1 MMPGKHAKMVSPTQ
15 ARALLGS
22 LTAPE
27 EAPGVYAPWTVG
39 LLSLLAAVTLWA
51 TPLGALDVVTFN
63 LLHGIACTRPGA
75 GDGPQCRVHDRL
87 ALLLQHLVA
96 AGCPELVTLQEA
108 VTQAFV
114 PQRSPTGGFV
124 PVGPLAD
131 TVASLEVRLPTLA
144 AACGFAYTVVF
155 DPAAR
160 RGASTLGR
168 GIDEELILSRS
179 PVLAQE
185 VLPLYSPLAPFF
197 VRHVLYAR
205 LAHPLGPLDV
215 FTTHLAA
222 PSDLATAACGVRD
235 ARVPAPFPAPAC
247 PAPTCGAPDTVR
259 ECQAKQVAAF
269 VEARHHGP
277 LPALLTG
284 DFNAEPDSPV
294 YRTFTDHG
302 WLDSHRA
309 AGLPECDAQTGEHC
323 TAGRSGTHLR
333 DLEAPA
339 LHQHRRIDFVF
350 IVPPAAGTASPCGFS
365 PMDSAAALRLR
376 AFAAQP
382 NPFAPACGAA
392 PLPLCWPSDH
402 SGLALTL
409 RCPGATP

>member
-1 MMPGKHAKMVSPTQ
+1 MRS
-15 ARALLGS
+15 
-22 LTAPE
+22 
-27 EAPGVYAPWTVG
+27 PWTVG
-39 LLSLLAAVTLWA
+39 LLSLLAAVTVWA
-51 TPLGALDVVTFN
+51 APLGALDVVTLN
-63 LLHGIACTRPGA
+63 LLNGIACTRPGA

-96 AGCPELVTLQEA
+96 AGCPDLVTLQEA

-114 PQRSPTGGFV
+114 LQRSPTGAFV
-124 PVGPLAD
+124 PVGPLDD
-131 TVASLEVRLPTLA
+131 TVASLEARLPTLT

-168 GIDEELILSRS
+168 GIDEELLLSRS

-185 VLPLYSPLAPFF
+185 VWPLYSPLAPFF

-222 PSDLATAACGVRD
+222 HSDLATAACGGRD
-235 ARVPAPFPAPAC
+235 PRVPAPFAAPEC

-269 VEARHHGP
+269 VETRHQGP

-294 YRTFTDHG
+294 YRTFADRG
-302 WLDSHRA
+302 WLDSHRT
-309 AGLPECDAQTGEHC
+309 AGHPECDAQTGEHC
-323 TAGRSGTHLR
+323 TAGRSDTHLR
-333 DLEAPA
+333 DLESPA
-339 LHQHRRIDFVF
+339 LHQRRRIDFVF
-350 IVPPAAGTASPCGFS
+350 VVPPAAGTASPCTFPPRDG
-365 PMDSAAALRLR
+365 AGGLRLR

-382 NPFAPACGAA
+382 NPCAPACGAT

-402 SGLALTL
+402 SGIALTL
-409 RCPGATP
+409 GCPGATP